1 MKTAIAPLFAL
12 VFALGLRP
20 VEPWRG
26 EHSDWAPSAEGEKLQ
41 RSSLTWAIVD
51 EWLDLTSPPIYAVTV
66 TAYSSH
72 EGQCDST
79 PHLTASGARVRRGV
93 IALSRDLLRHFNP
106 TAPFNW
112 GDRVH
117 VEGLGEFI
125 VEDTMSGRYERRA
138 DIWLPDS
145 ASAMAWGVR
154 ELKLSPVPDNPLG
167 L

>member
-1 MKTAIAPLFAL
+1 M
-12 VFALGLRP
+12 GL
-20 VEPWRG
+20 
-26 EHSDWAPSAEGEKLQ
+26 A
-41 RSSLTWAIVD
+41 
-51 EWLDLTSPPIYAVTV
+51 SPPIYAVTV

-79 PHLTASGARVRRGV
+79 PHLTASGTRVRQGV

-106 TAPFNW
+106 AAPFSW

-125 VEDTMSGRYERRA
+125 VEDTMNRRHQLRA
-138 DIWLPDS
+138 DIWLPDE
-145 ASAMAWGVR
+145 ASAIAWGVR
-154 ELKLSPVPDNPLG
+154 ELTLSPVPDNPLG

>member
-20 VEPWRG
+20 VEPWRA
-26 EHSDWAPSAEGEKLQ
+26 EHQDLAAPTEEETL
-41 RSSLTWAIVD
+41 RSPSPTWALID
-51 EWLDLTSPPIYAVTV
+51 EWLGLASPPIYAVTV
-66 TAYSSH
+66 TAYTSH
-72 EGQCDST
+72 EGQCDAT
-79 PHLTASGARVRRGV
+79 PHVTASGAKVRRGV

-106 TAPFNW
+106 AAPFNW

-145 ASAMAWGVR
+145 ASAIAWGVR
-154 ELKLSPVPDNPLG
+154 ELKLSPVPENPLG

>member
-20 VEPWRG
+20 VEPWRA
-26 EHSDWAPSAEGEKLQ
+26 ESQDWVPAAEGEKLQ

-51 EWLDLTSPPIYAVTV
+51 EWLDLASPPIYAVTV

-72 EGQCDST
+72 EGQCDAT

-106 TAPFNW
+106 LAPFSW

-145 ASAMAWGVR
+145 ASAAAWGVR